1 MYTTTAYV
9 NGKLQQ
15 VVMDNAPAIEQ
26 PHGSINGHKVHYHR
40 EYVYADGSPICKMCT
55 AACTACPIGHVSKR
69 AYRLAVGC
77 RQTFSYMSGV
87 RAVWVAEFDDP
98 VDPESEEFRDECE
111 TYQSEVAAT

>member
-9 NGKLQQ
+9 NGRVQQ

-26 PHGSINGHKVHYHR
+26 PQGYINGRKVHYHR
-40 EYVYADGSPICKMCT
+40 EYVHADGSPICKMCT
-55 AACTACPIGHVSKR
+55 ASCFSCPIGHVSKR
-69 AYRLAVGC
+69 AYRIAIGC
-77 RQTFSYMSGV
+77 RQVFSHMPDV

-111 TYQSEVAAT
+111 AAQLEVVAK